1 MKNLYEGIPENVEPL
16 VILGNDNDY
25 LVVYTIMTNE
35 DTIEILE
42 RTIRILKEEDSMP
55 EKLTHH

>member
-1 MKNLYEGIPENVEPL
+1 MKKLYEGIPENVNPL
-16 VILGNDNDY
+16 VILGDENDY

-42 RTIRILKEEDSMP
+42 RTIRILKEEDSQP
-55 EKLTHH
+55 AKLTQH